1 MKVITTQKELQ
12 LFLLPFL
19 KQSNTIGFVPTMGA
33 LHSGHISLIA
43 ASKNTCDI
51 TICSIFVNPTQF
63 DKQEDFDKYPITID
77 EDKKHL
83 EDANC
88 DVLFLPSVAEIYPD
102 GKDNYTPPNIG
113 EIVNVLEG
121 KHRIGHFQGVM
132 QVVESL
138 LRITTPTH
146 LFMGLKDYQQFMV
159 CTKMTEAVGIKVKM
173 VGMPIIR
180 ENNGLAKSS
189 RNVRLSEDGVKI
201 ALNISKR
208 LYKTKPLLAINN
220 IKRLEK
226 KAIAFFESIEGL
238 TVEYFEIVD
247 RDTLMKPTGKQK
259 KENLIALCA
268 AWVEG
273 VRLID
278 NLILSE

>member
-268 AWVEG
+268 AWVES